1 VATNTAVQAPP
12 PRRRESVAV
21 GLLASLACVALST
34 ALIFPLREI
43 TPAVSTGVVYMLGVL
58 VVSTYWG
65 LWLGLFTSLASAAA
79 FNFFHIPPTGNL
91 DIASGEN
98 WVALAVFLAVAA
110 IASSLA
116 EQSRS
121 RAREAERRRE
131 EASLAVQAAFA
142 LLLDRE
148 RLQAATIETEALRR
162 SDEVKTA
169 LLRAVSH
176 DLRSPLTAIIAAGEA
191 LASESIAE
199 GERQALAGAVSGE
212 ASRLSGLVDKLLD
225 LSRLEA
231 GQAQP
236 RPDWCS
242 IEEVVSAA
250 VDDLTER
257 DELVRVSLDADL
269 PFVRADAAQLER
281 AVANLLENAIRF
293 SAGEQA
299 LVRARALEDRM
310 VIRVVDRGPGIP
322 PADLDHVF
330 EPFYQRP
337 EDRPHDGSGLGL
349 AIVRGLVE
357 VNGGRVWAESV
368 SGQGTTF
375 VIELPLD
382 PAAERPPP
390 PAVAQGTR

>member
-1 VATNTAVQAPP
+1 
-12 PRRRESVAV
+12 V
-21 GLLASLACVALST
+21 GLGVSIGCVALST
-34 ALIFPLREI
+34 ALIFPLREVA
-43 TPAVSTGVVYMLGVL
+43 PEVSTGVVYMLGVL

-65 LWLGLFTSLASAAA
+65 LGLGLFTSVASAVA
-79 FNFFHIPPTGNL
+79 FNFFHIPPTGTL
-91 DIASGEN
+91 DIAKGEN
-98 WVALAVFLAVAA
+98 WVALAVFLIVAV

-116 EQSRS
+116 EQSRA
-121 RAREAERRRE
+121 RAQEAERRRR

-176 DLRSPLTAIIAAGEA
+176 DLRSPLTAIMAAGEA
-191 LASESIAE
+191 LGSEGIA
-199 GERQALAGAVSGE
+199 GGDRRALAAAVSAE
-212 ASRLSGLVDKLLD
+212 AARLSDLVDKLLD

-236 RPDWCS
+236 RLDWCS
-242 IEEVVSAA
+242 LEEVVAA
-250 VDDLTER
+250 SVDDLGER
-257 DELVRVSLDADL
+257 GALVRLSLDRDL

-293 SAGEQA
+293 SRGEQA
-299 LVRARALEDRM
+299 LVRARALEDR
-310 VIRVVDRGPGIP
+310 VVLRVVDRGPGIP
-322 PADLDHVF
+322 REDLEVVF

-337 EDRPHDGSGLGL
+337 GDDPHGGSGLGL

-368 SGQGTTF
+368 PGQGTTF
-375 VIELPLD
+375 VIELPFE
-382 PAAERPPP
+382 PSAERPLS
-390 PAVAQGTR
+390 VTQGTG

>member
-1 VATNTAVQAPP
+1 MADRVTARLPPSP
-12 PRRRESVAV
+12 PRQWESPGV
-21 GLLASLACVALST
+21 GLIAAIACVAAST
-34 ALIFPLREI
+34 ALIYPLRTI
-43 TPAVSTGVVYMLGVL
+43 APPVSAGVIYMLGVL

-65 LWLGLFTSLASAAA
+65 LWLGLFTSVASALA
-79 FNFFHIPPTGNL
+79 FNFFHIPPEGTL
-91 DIASGEN
+91 DVAKGEN

-116 EQSRS
+116 EQSRA
-121 RAREAERRRE
+121 RAREAEQHRR
-131 EASLAVQAAFA
+131 EASLAMQAAFA

-191 LASESIAE
+191 LGSEEIAE
-199 GERQALAGAVSGE
+199 GDRRALAAAVSAE
-212 ASRLSGLVDKLLD
+212 AVRLSSLVDKLLD

-231 GQAQP
+231 GQAHP

-242 IEEVVSAA
+242 LEEVVGAA
-250 VDDLTER
+250 VDDLGER
-257 DELVRVSLDADL
+257 GELVRVALDPDL
-269 PFVRADAAQLER
+269 PFVQADAAQLER
-281 AVANLLENAIRF
+281 ALTNLLENAIRF

-299 LVRARALEDRM
+299 LVKGRALKDR
-310 VIRVVDRGPGIP
+310 VVLRVVDRGPGIP
-322 PADLDHVF
+322 PEDLDLVF

-337 EDRPHDGSGLGL
+337 GDRPHEGSGLGL

-368 SGQGTTF
+368 PGQGTTF
-375 VIELPLD
+375 VIELPLE
-382 PAAERPPP
+382 PAGARPQPLP
-390 PAVAQGTR
+390 QETA

>member
-1 VATNTAVQAPP
+1 MSQL
-12 PRRRESVAV
+12 AV
-21 GLLASLACVALST
+21 GLLVSIGCVALCT
-34 ALIFPLREI
+34 AAIYPLREI

-58 VVSTYWG
+58 IVSTYYG
-65 LWLGLFTSLASAAA
+65 LWPGLFTSVASAAA
-79 FNFFHIPPTGNL
+79 FNFFHIPPTGTL
-91 DIASGEN
+91 DIAKSEN
-98 WVALAVFLAVAA
+98 WVALVVFFIVAA

-116 EQSRS
+116 EQSRA
-121 RAREAERRRE
+121 RAREAERRRR
-131 EASLAVQAAFA
+131 EANLAVQAAFA
-142 LLLDRE
+142 LLADRE

-176 DLRSPLTAIIAAGEA
+176 DLRSPLTAILAAGEA
-191 LASESIAE
+191 LTSPGIEQND
-199 GERQALAGAVSGE
+199 RRALAKAVTDE

-242 IEEVVSAA
+242 IEEVVAAA
-250 VDDLTER
+250 VEDLGGR
-257 DELVRVSLDADL
+257 GELIRVSIDNDL

-281 AVANLLENAIRF
+281 AIANLLENAVRF
-293 SAGEQA
+293 SGGEQS
-299 LVRARALEDRM
+299 LVRGRALGDRV

-337 EDRPHDGSGLGL
+337 DDRPHEGSGLGL

-368 SGQGTTF
+368 PGQGTTF
-375 VIELPLD
+375 VIELPFE
-382 PAAERPPP
+382 PRAEQSHPVPQE
-390 PAVAQGTR
+390 VG

>member
-1 VATNTAVQAPP
+1 VAHLGDIDTPFAPRRWESGGVGVLAAIASVALCTAVVYPLGTIAPP
-12 PRRRESVAV
+12 
-21 GLLASLACVALST
+21 
-34 ALIFPLREI
+34 
-43 TPAVSTGVVYMLGVL
+43 VSAGVVYMLGVL

-65 LWLGLFTSLASAAA
+65 LWLGLFTSLASALA
-79 FNFFHIPPTGNL
+79 FNFFHIPPEGTL
-91 DIASGEN
+91 DVAKGEN
-98 WVALAVFLAVAA
+98 WVALVLFLAVAA

-116 EQSRS
+116 EQSRA
-121 RAREAERRRE
+121 RAREAERRRRQ
-131 EASLAVQAAFA
+131 ANLAVQAALA

-162 SDEVKTA
+162 SDEVKTT

-191 LASESIAE
+191 LGGTSIAE
-199 GERQALAGAVSGE
+199 GDRRALAAAVSSE
-212 ASRLSGLVDKLLD
+212 ATRLSGLVDKLLD

-231 GQAQP
+231 GQAHP

-242 IEEVVSAA
+242 IAEVVAAA
-250 VDDLTER
+250 VDDLGPR
-257 DELVRVSLDADL
+257 GDLVRVSLDGDL

-281 AVANLLENAIRF
+281 AIANLLENAVRF
-293 SAGEQA
+293 SDGEQA
-299 LVRARALEDRM
+299 LVRARALDDRV

-322 PADLDHVF
+322 PEDLDTVF

-337 EDRPHDGSGLGL
+337 EDRPQEGSGLGL

-368 SGQGTTF
+368 PSQGTTF
-375 VIELPLD
+375 VIEMPLEKRADRSRPLPQE
-382 PAAERPPP
+382 A
-390 PAVAQGTR
+390 G

>member
-1 VATNTAVQAPP
+1 VVEALDPLGTRG
-12 PRRRESVAV
+12 PRDSLAV
-21 GLLASLACVALST
+21 GLLVSVGCVALCT
-34 ALIFPLREI
+34 ALIYPLREI

-58 VVSTYWG
+58 IVSTYYG
-65 LWLGLFTSLASAAA
+65 LWLGLFTSVASAAA
-79 FNFFHIPPTGNL
+79 FNFFHIPPTGTL
-91 DIASGEN
+91 DIAKSEN
-98 WVALAVFLAVAA
+98 WVALVVFFTVAA

-116 EQSRS
+116 EQSRA
-121 RAREAERRRE
+121 RAREAERRRR
-131 EASLAVQAAFA
+131 EANLAVQAAFA
-142 LLLDRE
+142 LLADRE

-162 SDEVKTA
+162 SDDVKTA

-176 DLRSPLTAIIAAGEA
+176 DLRSPLTAIIVAGEA
-191 LASESIAE
+191 LTSPSIEE
-199 GERQALAGAVSGE
+199 GDRRALGGAIVDE
-212 ASRLSGLVDKLLD
+212 ASRLSSMVDKLLD

-242 IEEVVSAA
+242 IEEVVAAA
-250 VDDLTER
+250 VEDLGKRGEM
-257 DELVRVSLDADL
+257 VRVSLDRDL

-281 AVANLLENAIRF
+281 ALANLLENAIRF
-293 SAGEQA
+293 SDGQQS
-299 LVRARALEDRM
+299 LVRGRALSDRV

-337 EDRPHDGSGLGL
+337 DDRPHEGSGLGL

-368 SGQGTTF
+368 PGQGTTF
-375 VIELPLD
+375 VVELPLEAD
-382 PAAERPPP
+382 AERPDPLP
-390 PAVAQGTR
+390 QEVG